1 MLYGVLRM
9 LLVSKTQ
16 QMISQLPSK
25 ILRLLEF
32 AGFSGNKVGL
42 LFPQPLHRK
51 SGIVRFASYSE
62 YGWVTG
68 YCYITCAKLLVFLY
82 KAISFD

>member
-1 MLYGVLRM
+1 MHGDLRV
-9 LLVSKTQ
+9 LLVSEIH

-42 LFPQPLHRK
+42 LIPQPLHRK
-51 SGIVRFASYSE
+51 PGILRFASYSE
-62 YGWVTG
+62 YGWLTG
-68 YCYITCAKLLVFLY
+68 YRITSSRLLVFLY